1 MAAPRCLPRPT
12 RGPDFYSRPGHFIP
26 RTTKKNQNLR
36 YFRDCDWPRATAPVF
51 FVLKSKRHTNASG
64 FKKKLRSG
72 LTLFCVTGDVL
83 TSFRT
88 PYFIQVKS
96 TSDSIFDLF
105 CLCFSTKNEPSHRPL
120 SLPSLLLL
128 PSPSSLSPT
137 PFLPSLPARPPSV
150 RPPVLSSVRPSFRPP
165 VRPSSVRS
173 SFSRPSPVLKP

>member
-1 MAAPRCLPRPT
+1 MILIGQEPPLRL
-12 RGPDFYSRPGHFIP
+12 FYVE
-26 RTTKKNQNLR
+26 KQ
-36 YFRDCDWPRATAPVF
+36 
-51 FVLKSKRHTNASG
+51 RHTNASG

>member
-1 MAAPRCLPRPT
+1 MIVIGQEPPLRL
-12 RGPDFYSRPGHFIP
+12 FYVE
-26 RTTKKNQNLR
+26 KQ
-36 YFRDCDWPRATAPVF
+36 
-51 FVLKSKRHTNASG
+51 RHTNASG

-88 PYFIQVKS
+88 PYFIQVKP

-137 PFLPSLPARPPSV
+137 PFLPSLSARPPSV
-150 RPPVLSSVRPSFRPP
+150 RPPAFRPSARPFVRPPVFPSARPSFL
-165 VRPSSVRS
+165 RS
-173 SFSRPSPVLKP
+173 FVLLPSFSRP